1 MNDFLQNMTPYQVT
15 GILFAIALVAHV
27 LLGFILG
34 QITKH
39 TEKTKNQLD
48 DHLIRSI
55 STPLKALIWFG
66 WVYFSIVA
74 FKGQIEALT
83 LVAEYIDI
91 TPIFI
96 ITWGVVR
103 VISGVETYLI
113 EGDNSVDN
121 DSVRLFSRLIK
132 ILVITAILL
141 GVAQFLGFSISSLLT
156 FGGVGGIVM
165 GFAAKDMLS
174 NIFGGLMIQMDKP
187 FSTGDWIRS
196 SEFEG
201 TVEKIGWRMTRI
213 RTFSKNPV
221 YITNSIFAS
230 IPIET
235 PSRMTNR
242 RINEVVGIRYDDL
255 KQMPL
260 IVTAVEN
267 MLATHKD
274 IDQTQALRVYF
285 NYFNASSIDF
295 NLYAFTNTT
304 SKGEYQKI
312 KQDILLKVAEIIDA
326 HQAEIAFP
334 TQTLHI
340 QNSSES

>member
-1 MNDFLQNMTPYQVT
+1 MNDYLQNMTPNQVI
-15 GILFAIALVAHV
+15 GILLIVAMVAH
-27 LLGFILG
+27 LTLGFVLR
-34 QITKH
+34 QVSKH
-39 TEKTKNQLD
+39 TSKTKNQLD
-48 DHLIRSI
+48 DHLIKSI
-55 STPLKALIWFG
+55 STPLKTLIWFG
-66 WVYFSIVA
+66 WLYFSIVA
-74 FKGQIEALT
+74 FEGQIEVLT
-83 LVAEYIDI
+83 SVIGYINI

-96 ITWGVVR
+96 VTWGVVR
-103 VISGVETYLI
+103 MISGIETYLV
-113 EGDNSVDN
+113 EEDNSVDN

-132 ILVITAILL
+132 ILIVTAILL
-141 GVAQFLGFSISSLLT
+141 GIAQFLGFSISSLLT

-196 SEFEG
+196 TQFEG

-213 RTFSKNPV
+213 RTFSQNPV
-221 YITNSIFAS
+221 YIPNSIFAS

-242 RINEVVGIRYDDL
+242 RIKEVVGIRYDDI

-260 IVTAVEN
+260 IVAEVES
-267 MLATHKD
+267 MLKTHKG
-274 IDQTQALRVYF
+274 INQAQPLRVFF

-295 NLYAFTNTT
+295 NIYAFTNTT
-304 SKGEYQKI
+304 SKDEYQKI
-312 KQDILLKVAEIIDA
+312 KQEILLTVASIIES

>member
-1 MNDFLQNMTPYQVT
+1 MNEFLLNITPYQT
-15 GILFAIALVAHV
+15 TSILFALALVVHGV
-27 LLGFILG
+27 LGFILR
-34 QITKH
+34 IIISH
-39 TEKTKNQLD
+39 ADKTIIQWD
-48 DHLIRSI
+48 DHLIKAI
-55 STPLKALIWFG
+55 SAPLKALIWFG
-66 WVYFSIVA
+66 WIYFSINA
-74 FKGQIEALT
+74 FKGQIEVLT
-83 LVAEYIDI
+83 KIVEYIDI
-91 TPIFI
+91 APIFI

-103 VISGVETYLI
+103 IVSGMEAYMLERDT
-113 EGDNSVDN
+113 NVDN

-132 ILVITAILL
+132 ILIVIAIAL
-141 GVAQFLGFSISSLLT
+141 GIAQYLGFSISSLLT

-221 YITNSIFAS
+221 YIPNSIFAS

-242 RINEVVGIRYDDL
+242 RIKEVIGIRYDDIAQIPAIVSEVEVFL
-255 KQMPL
+255 K
-260 IVTAVEN
+260 E
-267 MLATHKD
+267 HKD
-274 IDQTQALRVYF
+274 IDQSESLRVYF
-285 NYFNASSIDF
+285 NYFNASSLDF
-295 NLYAFTNTT
+295 NIYAFTKTT
-304 SKGEYQKI
+304 SKGEYQRV
-312 KQDILLKVAEIIDA
+312 KQQILLNVADIIA
-326 HQAEIAFP
+326 NHNAEIAYP

-340 QNSSES
+340 QK